1 MLLASCSFAW
11 AGAPARPA
19 SRRTTP
25 VSLKAPVEI
34 LVTGVNSRR
43 ISSKIVIQNNMD
55 AVWRTL
61 TDYDNLSTHVPN
73 LIKSYRVPQKDGAI
87 RVFQEGAQNV
97 VGFDF
102 SASLLMVM
110 KEVRRDALRRPLPQP
125 YLSFTCVESFFF
137 QVFSG
142 EWRLVDAGAGDG
154 GTKVVGNTPS
164 SKRSTR
170 TRQIGHD
177 PPRASSSAE
186 HSAHAIECRQ
196 GRRSVLGGAERQI
209 MHSRSRGGHPLPSTR
224 CPATTA

>member
-1 MLLASCSFAW
+1 MLQLASCSFAW
-11 AGAPARPA
+11 AGAPAAGVADPPTQLLRARRPT
-19 SRRTTP
+19 SRRTALI
-25 VSLKAPVEI
+25 SCKAPVEI

-61 TDYDNLSTHVPN
+61 TDYDNLSLHVPN
-73 LIKSYRVPQKDGAI
+73 LIKSYRVPQNDGSI

-102 SASLLMVM
+102 SASLLMDM

-154 GTKVVGNTPS
+154 GKPATELRYCVDITP
-164 SKRSTR
+164 K
-170 TRQIGHD
+170 GLV
-177 PPRASSSAE
+177 PAA
-186 HSAHAIECRQ
+186 AIEFQ
-196 GRRSVLGGAERQI
+196 VKQEVPSNLLGLKRACE
-209 MHSRSRGGHPLPSTR
+209 MS
-224 CPATTA
+224 

>member
-1 MLLASCSFAW
+1 MILVLAADAW

-61 TDYDNLSTHVPN
+61 TDYDNLSSYVPN
-73 LIKSYRVPQKDGAI
+73 LIKSYRVPQKDGKSI

-102 SASLLMVM
+102 SASLLMDM

-154 GTKVVGNTPS
+154 GKPATELRYCVDITP
-164 SKRSTR
+164 K
-170 TRQIGHD
+170 GLV
-177 PPRASSSAE
+177 PAA
-186 HSAHAIECRQ
+186 AIEFQ
-196 GRRSVLGGAERQI
+196 VKQEVPSNLLGLKRACE
-209 MHSRSRGGHPLPSTR
+209 MS
-224 CPATTA
+224 